1 MNIKNR
7 RLRSQEANPG
17 GAPPTQDGA
26 RAGSS
31 NPQSKPQTGNSAS
44 KTPALGVGRGAKVA
58 ALAAAGKAS
67 AFLPV
72 LAGKPGAGG
81 LTGGDRTPEDG
92 TDPAGSSASLGLGA
106 SDSQASPLEH
116 TTTSGMGASAR
127 AGVTGSSGVYGSL
140 THVAA
145 GAPGPFT
152 PGRPSDVGC
161 EGLANMRPSYIAAQ
175 MAQTEPDGFPSGQ
188 RMMQLGVPGGK
199 HRPSASSPGAGGQ
212 PGSSWSSVRSPVPQ
226 KQLQPHQA
234 SGVMLHGQPQ
244 SVISLASLSSNGM
257 TAGANQLHRSY
268 NSASYHSAQG
278 PPSSTPGRQKPPVH

>member
-7 RLRSQEANPG
+7 RLRSQEANPA

-44 KTPALGVGRGAKVA
+44 KTPAVGVGRGAKVA

-67 AFLPV
+67 TFLPV
-72 LAGKPGAGG
+72 LAGKPATAG
-81 LTGGDRTPEDG
+81 LYGGDRTAEDG
-92 TDPAGSSASLGLGA
+92 TDLAASAASLGLGA

-175 MAQTEPDGFPSGQ
+175 MAQTEPDGFPSRQ
-188 RMMQLGVPGGK
+188 QMMQLGVPGAH
-199 HRPSASSPGAGGQ
+199 HRPSASSGGQ

-257 TAGANQLHRSY
+257 TAGANQLHRT
-268 NSASYHSAQG
+268 NHLYHSAQG